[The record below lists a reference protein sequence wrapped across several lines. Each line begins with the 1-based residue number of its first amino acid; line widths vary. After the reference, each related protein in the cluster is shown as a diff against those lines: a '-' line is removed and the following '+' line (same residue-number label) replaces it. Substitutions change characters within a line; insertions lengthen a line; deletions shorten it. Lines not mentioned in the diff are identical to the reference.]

1 MSNIVDT
8 LFGPLG
14 KEYCIWF
21 YFLSIFSFVALL
33 LAIVPA
39 LFYGIMKKKDFGYFF
54 SVILGSL
61 NLFIAYFV
69 NRLLHS
75 MCMGTMA

>member
-1 MSNIVDT
+1 MGDMMDYF
-8 LFGPLG
+8 FGPLG

-21 YFLSIFSFVALL
+21 YFLSIVSFISLL
-33 LAIVPA
+33 IFIIPA
-39 LFYGIMKKKDFGYFF
+39 FIYGLTKKKDLGYFLN
-54 SVILGSL
+54 IIIGSL

>member
-1 MSNIVDT
+1 MDS

-21 YFLSIFSFVALL
+21 YFLSILAFLWLVF
-33 LAIVPA
+33 AIVPA
-39 LFYGIMKKKDFGYFF
+39 IFYGIFKKKDFGYF
-54 SVILGSL
+54 VGILLGSV
-61 NLFIAYFV
+61 NLFIGYFV

-75 MCMGTMA
+75 MCMGNMA

>member
-1 MSNIVDT
+1 MDY

-21 YFLSIFSFVALL
+21 YFLSIVSFVSLL
-33 LAIVPA
+33 IFIIPA
-39 LFYGIMKKKDFGYFF
+39 FIYGITKKKDLGYFF
-54 SVILGSL
+54 SIVIGSL
-61 NLFIAYFV
+61 NIFIAYFV

-75 MCMGTMA
+75 MCSGTMA